1 VKLESIAKTVRRN
14 VKMPFK
20 MLIATDGSKYS
31 MKAVDYGLDL
41 AKKLGYDVLGLYVV
55 NLKSLEM
62 FAIRHHDDISGY
74 EDADSELRFEGETAL
89 GYVVA
94 KGADL
99 GITVS
104 KRLARGYPAEEI
116 VKVAGQED
124 VEMIVLGN
132 IGKTGVEHIL
142 MGSVSETVVRQAP
155 CPVLVVR
162 GK

>member
-1 VKLESIAKTVRRN
+1 
-14 VKMPFK
+14 MPFK

-62 FAIRHHDDISGY
+62 YAIGHHDDIGGY
-74 EDADSELRFEGETAL
+74 ENTDNELKYEGKTAL
-89 GYVVA
+89 DYIVA
-94 KGADL
+94 KGANL
-99 GITVS
+99 GINVS
-104 KRLARGYPAEEI
+104 KRLERGYPAEEI

-124 VEMIVLGN
+124 VKMIVLGN
-132 IGKTGVEHIL
+132 IGKTGIEHIL
-142 MGSVSETVVRQAP
+142 MGSVSETVVRQAS